1 MTTMAMAMAMM
12 MMMIIIIFVD
22 DDDDSWWWFMV
33 MIHDDDSWLWFM
45 MMIHDDSWWFMM
57 MMMMMTDR
65 QTSWW
70 CGWWWSW
77 YFATDVR
84 EDDLLKGHG
93 QTMAQ
98 SYVGYISSRVDWW
111 VMDHL
116 DISHM
121 TIIHLMDYE
130 SWYFPSF
137 PRYQA
142 WLFTT
147 SKHGS

>member
-1 MTTMAMAMAMM
+1 
-12 MMMIIIIFVD
+12 
-22 DDDDSWWWFMV
+22 
-33 MIHDDDSWLWFM
+33 
-45 MMIHDDSWWFMM
+45 
-57 MMMMMTDR
+57 MMMMMTMTDR
-65 QTSWW
+65 HHDDADDGDNDTLPH
-70 CGWWWSW
+70 
-77 YFATDVR
+77 FATDVR
-84 EDDLLKGHG
+84 EDDLLCGHG

-130 SWYFPSF
+130 PWYFPSF

-142 WLFTT
+142 LLFTT

>member
-1 MTTMAMAMAMM
+1 MMTTMAMAMMM

-45 MMIHDDSWWFMM
+45 MMIHDDSWWFM